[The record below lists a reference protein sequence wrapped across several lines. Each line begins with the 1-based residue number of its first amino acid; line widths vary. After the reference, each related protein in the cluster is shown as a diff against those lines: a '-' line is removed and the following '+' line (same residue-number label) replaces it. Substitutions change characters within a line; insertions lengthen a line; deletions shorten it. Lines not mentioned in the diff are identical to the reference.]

1 MRLCDSQTMFYVIDP
16 IHFFVRFGSL
26 DRFSYVNVLIFLI
39 QLLEIKINRLDVN
52 NVYFLTQIVFRK
64 MN

>member
-1 MRLCDSQTMFYVIDP
+1 MFYVIDL

-26 DRFSYVNVLIFLI
+26 DKFSYVNVLIFLI

-52 NVYFLTQIVFRK
+52 SVYF
-64 MN
+64 